1 MSKFTG
7 MVKLLEPH
15 FCTFNAPDDFDCQ
28 KIHSG
33 LSLKGRGGGFPPA
46 TKNVSPSYFRRKIE
60 EK

>member
-7 MVKLLEPH
+7 MVKLLSPH
-15 FCTFNAPDDFDCQ
+15 FRTFNAQDDFDCQ

-33 LSLKGRGGGFPPA
+33 LSLKDGDRGFPPA
-46 TKNVSPSYFRRKIE
+46 TENVRASYFHREIE